1 MAFSTATVLIPTVA
15 IGWSIVVKPGSDD
28 AQGPGMEWQN
38 IEKGSKRPGFRM
50 LTSRN
55 LHSYGIWPISKQKK
69 LFFHSY
75 VNLPDGRIQC
85 NWAVSKKLVGW
96 WLYGVE
102 LPRLYIILNELG
114 IPRTCNY
121 NQPYTN
127 HYITRL
133 MIPLKWDFS
142 PQEWA
147 HELRLMV
154 DGCNYY
160 DECIYFFP
168 TEIGDGTSVS
178 FANKNGRINQLW
190 MVLLGFATKRV
201 AQHPPRPRVGSPSLC
216 RPSPRPQPSRV
227 QRRCLAPDREVWPGR
242 GSLMVVAISNPPKRC
257 RKANWVT
264 ILIVFASLDFF
275 WQGCYGSILIDFVFL
290 RWRNIAACTSQFSQA
305 T

>member
-1 MAFSTATVLIPTVA
+1 MGFQPPRVSTWVA
-15 IGWSIVVKPGSDD
+15 ID
-28 AQGPGMEWQN
+28 
-38 IEKGSKRPGFRM
+38 
-50 LTSRN
+50 
-55 LHSYGIWPISKQKK
+55 
-69 LFFHSY
+69 
-75 VNLPDGRIQC
+75 
-85 NWAVSKKLVGW
+85 GW
-96 WLYGVE
+96 WLQ
-102 LPRLYIILNELG
+102 LLWWMHI
-114 IPRTCNY
+114 
-121 NQPYTN
+121 
-127 HYITRL
+127 
-133 MIPLKWDFS
+133 
-142 PQEWA
+142 
-147 HELRLMV
+147 
-154 DGCNYY
+154 
-160 DECIYFFP
+160 FFP

-257 RKANWVT
+257 RKANCVT

-275 WQGCYGSILIDFVFL
+275 LQGCYGSILIDFVFL

>member
-1 MAFSTATVLIPTVA
+1 MSWEFPGLATI
-15 IGWSIVVKPGSDD
+15 
-28 AQGPGMEWQN
+28 
-38 IEKGSKRPGFRM
+38 
-50 LTSRN
+50 
-55 LHSYGIWPISKQKK
+55 
-69 LFFHSY
+69 
-75 VNLPDGRIQC
+75 
-85 NWAVSKKLVGW
+85 
-96 WLYGVE
+96 
-102 LPRLYIILNELG
+102 
-114 IPRTCNY
+114 
-121 NQPYTN
+121 TN

-160 DECIYFFP
+160 DECIFFSNRNRRWNICLICQQKWTHQP
-168 TEIGDGTSVS
+168 VVDGFV
-178 FANKNGRINQLW
+178 AKPA
-190 MVLLGFATKRV
+190 GFATKKV

-257 RKANWVT
+257 KKANCVT

-275 WQGCYGSILIDFVFL
+275 CRGAMGRYW
-290 RWRNIAACTSQFSQA
+290 
-305 T
+305 